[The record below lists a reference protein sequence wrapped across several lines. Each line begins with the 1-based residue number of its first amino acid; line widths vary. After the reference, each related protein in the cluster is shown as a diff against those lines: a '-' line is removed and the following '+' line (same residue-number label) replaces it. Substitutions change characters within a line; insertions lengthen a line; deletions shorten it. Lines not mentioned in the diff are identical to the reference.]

1 MTILGGLTNDG
12 WKMDGG
18 DGWWMGMVDLSHLI
32 GRLLDSSDLI
42 GRLLTNEEPAIW
54 EALNPCEPL
63 VHGRG

>member
-42 GRLLTNEEPAIW
+42 GRLLTNEGPAIW
-54 EALNPCEPL
+54 EVA
-63 VHGRG
+63 